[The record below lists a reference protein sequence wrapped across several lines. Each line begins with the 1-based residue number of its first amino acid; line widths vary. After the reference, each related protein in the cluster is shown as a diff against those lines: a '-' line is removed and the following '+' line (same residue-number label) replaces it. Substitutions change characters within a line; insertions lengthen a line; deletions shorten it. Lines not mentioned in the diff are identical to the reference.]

1 MALKRGTKNTTKTTT
16 ASKHLMDQRLSY
28 EQLIAG
34 KLHSIPIPDM
44 ADAIWARVEAQLDI
58 DLPTGDGGSAPQ
70 SPSSGPGII
79 GWGLSVFVVVLISL
93 FLLYKN
99 NSKTSPI
106 HNSATPNQQ
115 INEPVE
121 KNADP
126 PEQDVREIRRSI
138 TTTGQAPVDN
148 ATIKQ
153 DSVGANPIV
162 INTPLKVDSVTR
174 DIVQTPVVSSSPKDT
189 IATGKKKKG
198 VSGLSE
204 SDYRIVPK
212 KDKQ

>member
-1 MALKRGTKNTTKTTT
+1 
-16 ASKHLMDQRLSY
+16 MDQRLSY

-34 KLHSIPIPDM
+34 KLQSIPVPDM

-58 DLPTGDGGSAPQ
+58 DLPTDDSGSAPQ
-70 SPSSGPGII
+70 SPPSGPGII
-79 GWGLSVFVVVLISL
+79 GWGLSVFVVVLL

-99 NSKTSPI
+99 NSKTSPLQ
-106 HNSATPNQQ
+106 NSGTTNQQ
-115 INEPVE
+115 IIKPVE
-121 KNADP
+121 NNTDP
-126 PEQDVREIRRSI
+126 QEQDVREIRRSI
-138 TTTGQAPVDN
+138 TITGQAPVDN

-153 DSVGANPIV
+153 DSMGTNPIV
-162 INTPLKVDSVTR
+162 ISMPSKVDSVTR
-174 DIVQTPVVSSSPKDT
+174 DIIQPPVVSSSPKDT

-198 VSGLSE
+198 VGGLSE